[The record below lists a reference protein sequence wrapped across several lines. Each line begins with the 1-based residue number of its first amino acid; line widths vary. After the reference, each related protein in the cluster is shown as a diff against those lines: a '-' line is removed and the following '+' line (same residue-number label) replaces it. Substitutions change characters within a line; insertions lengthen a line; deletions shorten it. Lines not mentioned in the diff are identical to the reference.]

1 MSCMLV
7 SRYYLAPVQINSID
21 LTRIFCHGNVQYYKF
36 EFVVMC
42 TGKYGDVPRMP
53 VFPPGK
59 GPEVFK
65 GTVMHS
71 LDYCKLSEEE
81 TVELMRGRKVVVVGY
96 KKSAIDLANECVQA
110 NQGA

>member
-1 MSCMLV
+1 MIAFT
-7 SRYYLAPVQINSID
+7 YFAPTSDKFNH
-21 LTRIFCHGNVQYYKF
+21 LTSIFCHGNVQYYKF

-81 TVELMRGRKVVVVGY
+81 TVELMRGKKVVVVGY
-96 KKSAIDLANECVQA
+96 KKSAIDLANECAQA